1 MREIAEAAAHM
12 VAKGWRASFAVYDPR
27 DRFYLPL
34 LRQFG
39 LTFDVVDIAHAPISA
54 IYEYNA
60 PPT

>member
-1 MREIAEAAAHM
+1 M